1 MIAEST
7 LSGGLNVHQ
16 MFFFSLVNLIIMQH
30 TNYKAS
36 SICTWG
42 QMALSSNRWSIASE
56 IMNILGYW
64 GTQYAEDVFQRVSAY
79 YPIPEHLS

>member
-1 MIAEST
+1 
-7 LSGGLNVHQ
+7 
-16 MFFFSLVNLIIMQH
+16 MQH

-42 QMALSSNRWSIASE
+42 QLALSANRSSIASE

-79 YPIPEHLS
+79 YPVPEHLN

>member
-1 MIAEST
+1 
-7 LSGGLNVHQ
+7 

-64 GTQYAEDVFQRVSAY
+64 GTQYAESIFQRVNSY